1 MKDIKNKISIF
12 NYKNISNGFILNH
25 FFINEGNF
33 CNLSTYN
40 IRFNFINSLN
50 FGWSYYHKDD
60 YTTLKGWTIMIKI
73 DEDLNVLLNT
83 LFDSS
88 IPDYIKKYIYN
99 FLMKD
104 IFPMIINKKWKI
116 KIY

>member
-1 MKDIKNKISIF
+1 
-12 NYKNISNGFILNH
+12 
-25 FFINEGNF
+25 
-33 CNLSTYN
+33 
-40 IRFNFINSLN
+40 
-50 FGWSYYHKDD
+50 
-60 YTTLKGWTIMIKI
+60 MIKI
-73 DEDLNVLLNT
+73 DEDLNVLSNT